1 MWLDTG
7 EGLRMVKGV
16 IVAECEKFVTVSK
29 PGQLIPVVT
38 EGCEGGFRVA
48 ENDGILDFQV
58 QLYRYDTLTLVNQNC
73 Y

>member
-1 MWLDTG
+1 
-7 EGLRMVKGV
+7 MVKGV

-58 QLYRYDTLTLVNQNC
+58 QLYR
-73 Y
+73 